1 MEFTPRGTRGPAPQ
15 PAQAPHPAHA
25 QAVHGR
31 RKHVDWA
38 ARTIRFELFTVI
50 VGSALL
56 LAAVSLYIAFS
67 GGVNTEAKSVDG
79 SKYQAVFLNGGVTSG
94 SVSYS
99 TYFGHIT
106 KLNDNYVVLKNVYYL
121 TDQSTSTNG
130 QSASSPQLTKLGCQQ
145 LHSPYDEM
153 VINRSQL
160 AFWENIKDDG
170 KVVQA
175 IKQFQ
180 QQNPNGPNCNSQSSG
195 GTSSDQSTTSTQTPA
210 TTTTPAP
217 TPTPAPTKKP

>member
-1 MEFTPRGTRGPAPQ
+1 MEFTPRGNRGPTPQAAPAPHHVAPQ
-15 PAQAPHPAHA
+15 SGHS
-25 QAVHGR
+25 GR

-56 LAAVSLYIAFS
+56 LAAVSLFIAFS
-67 GGVNTEAKSVDG
+67 GGVSGEAKKVDK

-106 KLNDNYVVLKNVYYL
+106 KMNDKYIVLNNVYYL
-121 TDQSTSTNG
+121 TDQGTAQGS
-130 QSASSPQLTKLGCQQ
+130 QSASPQLTKLGCQQ

-153 VINRSQL
+153 IINRSQL
-160 AFWENIKDDG
+160 AFWENIKDEG

-180 QQNPNGPNCNSQSSG
+180 QQNPNGPNCSQTSNGSNTT
-195 GTSSDQSTTSTQTPA
+195 GTGSSTQTPA
-210 TTTTPAP
+210 TTNSTTNN
-217 TPTPAPTKKP
+217 TTTNR